1 MDRDRS
7 HFTDPNHG
15 VDAENPEGWRH
26 HLNLRGISFM
36 KWLDRLFGGPKDM
49 AALTAGTKAPDFS
62 LPAAPVEGKEGG
74 KGAGQVDGKKGGR
87 FSLHSALKQGPVLA
101 AFFKVS
107 CPTCQYT
114 FPFLERIHKAHGDK
128 KITIVGISQND
139 QRDTRA
145 FLKEYGIT
153 FPTLLD
159 DPNGYAVSN
168 AYGLTNVPTLF
179 LIGQDGKIE
188 ISSVGWVKQEVEDIN
203 RELAAAQQIK
213 LPPIFQPGED
223 VREFRAG

>member
-1 MDRDRS
+1 
-7 HFTDPNHG
+7 
-15 VDAENPEGWRH
+15 
-26 HLNLRGISFM
+26 M
-36 KWLDRLFGGPKDM
+36 KWLNQLFGGPEDM

-62 LPAAPVEGKEGG
+62 LPVVGDAKI
-74 KGAGQVDGKKGGR
+74 DGKDGSK
-87 FSLHSALKQGPVLA
+87 FSLQEALRRGPVLA

-114 FPFLERIHKAHGDK
+114 FPFLERIHQAHGDK
-128 KITIVGISQND
+128 RITVVGISQND

-153 FPTLLD
+153 FRTLLD

-168 AYGLTNVPTLF
+168 AFGLTNVPSLF
-179 LIGQDGKIE
+179 LIRQDGTID
-188 ISSVGWVKQEVEDIN
+188 ISSVGWVKQEVEAIY
-203 RELAAAQQIK
+203 RKLGGGQQGP

-223 VREFRAG
+223 VRDFKAG